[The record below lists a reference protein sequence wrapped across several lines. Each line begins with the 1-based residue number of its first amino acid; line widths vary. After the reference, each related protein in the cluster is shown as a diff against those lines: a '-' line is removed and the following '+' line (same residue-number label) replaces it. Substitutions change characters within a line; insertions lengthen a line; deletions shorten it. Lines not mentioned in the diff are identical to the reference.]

1 MADVVL
7 AIHFGFVLFVV
18 VGMAAIVVGG
28 FSHWGWVRNCAF
40 RIMHFAA
47 IAYVAIESLLGID
60 CPLTVWENA
69 LRGETRRDFI
79 PYWLHRLMFYD
90 LPPHLFTAAYLIFAI
105 AVAATFFWVPP
116 KCMRRNPTDR

>member
-18 VGMAAIVVGG
+18 AGMAAIVVGG
-28 FSHWGWVRNCAF
+28 LRHWGWVRNCAF
-40 RIMHFAA
+40 RIAHLAA
-47 IAYVAIESLLGID
+47 IGYVAIESVLGID

-69 LRGETRRDFI
+69 LRGRSEQEFI

-90 LPPHLFTAAYLIFAI
+90 LPPQIFTTAYLVFAV

-116 KCMRRNPTDR
+116 KCVRRNPINP